1 MKNELINLEEEFEI
15 LQDEIKRTAV
25 YFTGC
30 ATLSEDILQDV
41 FLELSKNISKF
52 KGKSSFRTYVMA
64 VTKNVSYKH
73 IKSLAKQREISSNC
87 PKTESVDSE
96 DDSPIDSERLN
107 RALKLV
113 KAKHRDPLL
122 LKEMEGYSYN
132 EIASILNI
140 RVGTVKFR
148 ISYAKKQLVKIL
160 NKSTGV

>member
-1 MKNELINLEEEFEI
+1 MKNEPIDLEQEFEK
-15 LQDEIKRTAV
+15 LQDEIKRTAI

-30 ATLSEDILQDV
+30 TSLSEDILQDV

-64 VTKNVSYKH
+64 VTKNISYKH

-87 PKTESVDSE
+87 PKAESVDSE

-107 RALKLV
+107 SALKLV

>member
-1 MKNELINLEEEFEI
+1 
-15 LQDEIKRTAV
+15 
-25 YFTGC
+25 
-30 ATLSEDILQDV
+30 
-41 FLELSKNISKF
+41 
-52 KGKSSFRTYVMA
+52 MA
-64 VTKNVSYKH
+64 VTKNISYKH

-107 RALKLV
+107 NALKLV